1 MAGTS
6 DAGRGPCP
14 WPAGVERPDDLV
26 LVERWA
32 VRLVVRDR
40 AGSVLV
46 FRARE
51 ITIPELGEWWEL
63 PGGGI
68 EPGEDYR
75 AAAVRELGEE
85 TGLVVGESGIG
96 PARWRRDASYRHRG
110 TRRLQHELIAT
121 VDLDGLEPAVDVS
134 GQLPHEFEDY
144 LWWRWMPVAD
154 ITAGVDR
161 FYPGRL
167 PTLLPRL
174 LAGETI
180 DEEFE
185 LFS

>member
-1 MAGTS
+1 MTGTS
-6 DAGRGPCP
+6 DAGRAPP
-14 WPAGVERPDDLV
+14 SWPAGVDRPDDLP

-32 VRLVVRDR
+32 VRAVVRDR

-75 AAAVRELGEE
+75 EAAARELGEE
-85 TGLVVGESGIG
+85 TGLVVGAADIG
-96 PARWRRDASYRHRG
+96 PVRWQRDASYRHRG
-110 TRRLQHELIAT
+110 IRRLQHELIAT
-121 VDLDGLEPAVDVS
+121 VDLDGLEPTIDVS
-134 GQLPHEFEDY
+134 GQLPHEVEDY
-144 LWWRWMPVAD
+144 LAWRWMPVAEV
-154 ITAGVDR
+154 TAGVGR

-174 LAGETI
+174 LAGEHI
-180 DEEFE
+180 DEPFE